1 MTDDYALGETID
13 HFFTTRSF
21 TTGAPTSLIGIPD
34 IEVYEDNT
42 ATAIASGLTLNTDF
56 GSPARTGLNHI
67 RIVATSGNGFESGKS
82 YCVVINGGTVG
93 GVSVVGEV
101 VWHFTIDR
109 QALRPTTAGNTLD
122 VNANGEAGLDLDNTS
137 GTLAAAQIADNAI
150 TAAKIAANAIT
161 AAKIATDAITASQ
174 IAANAIG
181 ASEIADN
188 AITAAKIA
196 TDAITNAKIAAGAIT
211 SSEAPNLDAAV
222 SSRATPAQV
231 NTEVD
236 TALAD
241 VNLDHLVGTATGIPA
256 LPAGTYFD
264 QIRDDGTE
272 VFDRTTDSLQAI
284 RDRGDAAWTTGA
296 GGSPPDLL
304 QSTTIATLASQT
316 SFTLTAGSGDN
327 DAYNNQIAVFT
338 DQTTPTQKAV
348 GRITDYV
355 GSTRTVT
362 LEAAP
367 AFTIAIGDTIDIIA
381 VTNRIGL
388 VDTVTTNSDMR
399 GTDNALLAASAP
411 TNFGDL
417 AITASTGLVSVGSLA
432 NNVITTLSIN
442 DGAITAAKFGA
453 GAITATVIA
462 TDAIDADA
470 LSTDAVN
477 EMADGFLNRDMST
490 GTDSGSSTVRT
501 PRQAFRFLRNRW
513 TSTTGTLTVYKE
525 DDSTTSWTGTLTTDA
540 SAEPIVENNPVGGS

>member
-21 TTGAPTSLIGIPD
+21 TTGAPTTFTGIPD
-34 IEVYEDNT
+34 IGVYEDNST
-42 ATAIASGLTLNTDF
+42 TEISAGLTLNTDF
-56 GSPARTGLNHI
+56 DTRTGLNHV
-67 RIVATSGNGFESGKS
+67 RIVATGANGFESGKS
-82 YCVVINGGTVG
+82 YAVVITGGTVG

-109 QALRPTTAGNTLD
+109 QALRPTTAGRTLD
-122 VNANGEAGLDLDNTS
+122 VTATGAAGIDWGNVENPGTTVDLSATDIRLCDTVTTNTDMRGTNNAL
-137 GTLAAAQIADNAI
+137 LASSAPTNFGDMAI
-150 TAAKIAANAIT
+150 TAT
-161 AAKIATDAITASQ
+161 TGLVSV
-174 IAANAIG
+174 G
-181 ASEIADN
+181 
-188 AITAAKIA
+188 
-196 TDAITNAKIAAGAIT
+196 TNNDKTGYSISGT
-211 SSEAPNLDAAV
+211 KTTLDALNDIDAAAV
-222 SSRATPAQV
+222 KTQ
-231 NTEVD
+231 
-236 TALAD
+236 AD
-241 VNLDHLVGTATGIPA
+241 AAISDQNLDHLVGTATGIPA

-272 VFDRTTDSLQAI
+272 TFDRTTDSLQAI

-327 DAYNNQIAVFT
+327 DAYNNQIAVIT
-338 DQTTPTQKAV
+338 DQTSPTQKAV
-348 GRITDYV
+348 VRITDYV

-362 LEAAP
+362 LEVAA
-367 AFTIAIGDTIDIIA
+367 AFTIAVGDTIDIIA

-388 VDTVTTNSDMR
+388 VDTVTTNTDMR

-417 AITASTGLVSVGSLA
+417 AITATTGLVSVGSLA
-432 NNVITTLSIN
+432 DNSITTLSIN

-462 TDAIDADA
+462 PNAIDADA

-513 TSTTGTLTVYKE
+513 TSTAGTLTVYKE

>member
-13 HFFTTRSF
+13 HFFTTRAF
-21 TTGAPTSLIGIPD
+21 ATGIPTTLTGIPD
-34 IEVYEDNT
+34 IAVYEDNST
-42 ATAIASGLTLNTDF
+42 TEISSGLTLNTDF
-56 GSPARTGLNHI
+56 DGRQGLNHI
-67 RIVATSGNGFESGKS
+67 RIVATSGNGFQSGSS
-82 YCVVINGGTVG
+82 YCVVLIDGTVG
-93 GVSVVGEV
+93 GVSVDNEV
-101 VWHFTIDR
+101 IWHFTIDR
-109 QALRPTTAGNTLD
+109 QALRPAVAGREININASGHVERVVLADTTTTNTD
-122 VNANGEAGLDLDNTS
+122 MR
-137 GTLAAAQIADNAI
+137 GTDSALLAASAPPNFGDMAI
-150 TAAKIAANAIT
+150 TAT
-161 AAKIATDAITASQ
+161 TGQVTV
-174 IAANAIG
+174 G
-181 ASEIADN
+181 
-188 AITAAKIA
+188 
-196 TDAITNAKIAAGAIT
+196 TNNDKAGYSISGT
-211 SSEAPNLDAAV
+211 KTTLDALNDIDAAAV
-222 SSRATPAQV
+222 KTQ
-231 NTEVD
+231 
-236 TALAD
+236 AD
-241 VNLDHLVGTATGIPA
+241 AAISDQNLDHLVGTATGIPA

-272 VFDRTTDSLQAI
+272 TFDRTTDSLQAI

-327 DAYNNQIAVFT
+327 DAYNNQIAVVT

-348 GRITDYV
+348 VRITDYV

-362 LEAAP
+362 LEAAA

-388 VDTVTTNSDMR
+388 VDTVTTNTDMR

-417 AITASTGLVSVGSLA
+417 AITATTGLVSVGSLA
-432 NNVITTLSIN
+432 DNSITTLSIN

-470 LSTDAVN
+470 LAIDGVN
-477 EMADGFLNRDMST
+477 EIADGLLNRDMNA
-490 GTDSGSSTVRT
+490 GTDSGSSTFRT
-501 PRQAFRFLRNRW
+501 PRQAFRFLRNRF
-513 TSTTGTLTVYKE
+513 TSTAGTLTVYKE

-540 SAEPIVENNPVGGS
+540 NAEPIVENNPAGGS